1 MPACILLAKS
11 RCAKGFHWAMPCST
25 KHGLWPPSSK
35 LNPTL
40 VPLQNMLYLFII
52 ALFCKHKHGQLSF
65 EIHICVL
72 IICLCLAHKF
82 LIVFLQ
88 WRFNSLTFFV
98 KRHPKLFNLAHRR
111 EYRQAVV
118 LKISQVL
125 ISCHEGPWMI
135 VWCKDIL
142 PCEPHLIRKTK
153 HRE

>member
-1 MPACILLAKS
+1 MSPYILLAKS
-11 RCAKGFHWAMPCST
+11 RCDKGFHWAMSCST

-40 VPLQNMLYLFII
+40 VPLQNRLNFSMLSLC
-52 ALFCKHKHGQLSF
+52 LRHKYGQLSF
-65 EIHICVL
+65 EIHVCVL

-82 LIVFLQ
+82 LLVFLQ

-98 KRHPKLFNLAHRR
+98 KRHPKLLNLAHRR

-125 ISCHEGPWMI
+125 ISRHEGPWMI